1 MNKQV
6 RFVCFFVV
14 VALHCVPKPIPT
26 DEIQD
31 ENEWCLAISNPI
43 PYLLFFF
50 SSSTIW
56 KTVVISKSALCDI
69 RTHASSYF
77 SSSRIQKVCECVS
90 SRSFVPIAAFEWASA
105 RLHCVCSTNILFF
118 WLFSCCC
125 CGCLLHWRVRTHSRQ
140 IVHVNLNRSPPNDKI
155 RVFHMPNEKR
165 VCQFTFA
172 VAFARL
178 SHTFPIWIYFRLNVH
193 DNFWCYFFFHG

>member
-6 RFVCFFVV
+6 RFVCF
-14 VALHCVPKPIPT
+14 
-26 DEIQD
+26 
-31 ENEWCLAISNPI
+31 
-43 PYLLFFF
+43 LLLLLSTACQNQFRLMKSRMKMNGVWLFLTQFRICYFF
-50 SSSTIW
+50 SPLRRFEKLLWFPKVHFVTFGR
-56 KTVVISKSALCDI
+56 TRQVIFHH
-69 RTHASSYF
+69 HAYK
-77 SSSRIQKVCECVS
+77 RCVS
-90 SRSFVPIAAFEWASA
+90 VCRAAVLFQSQHLNEHRRDCIA
-105 RLHCVCSTNILFF
+105 CVRQTFFLF

-125 CGCLLHWRVRTHSRQ
+125 YGCLLHWRVRTHSRQ

-178 SHTFPIWIYFRLNVH
+178 SHTFPIWIYFR
-193 DNFWCYFFFHG
+193 